1 MQLKNLSRIVF
12 VTGILLSFFW
22 DAFAQV
28 TVTRSENKVV
38 IEGRVYYMHVVK
50 AGQTLYSI
58 SKAYAVSESLIAKE
72 NPGAEISL
80 HIGQLLKIP
89 VAVPNA
95 ISTPQN
101 QQNLQTYPADTSYLK
116 HVVKQGETMYSIAK
130 RYNIGIQELEAA
142 NPLIVNHDIKI
153 GQLINIPREKT
164 EAVVDG
170 FIYHKVR
177 RRETV
182 YGIARMYSISE
193 EILKKYNPELVA
205 KYPKNGQM
213 LKIPRPGMGEGIIA
227 APEREKDDSLKL
239 EISLYDTVK
248 IAANY
253 SFYLDSLPPISG
265 RDFNVAYLIPFNF
278 RSAEEIATSEVQGST
293 RDDNINLDNTI
304 NPNDQMLSSRNF
316 LEFMEGS
323 LLALDALRKEGVRVN
338 VFIFDTWKSPSRT
351 REIIN
356 SRDFRNID
364 LIIGPFYSY
373 NVEIVSEF
381 SKANRIP
388 MISPFSGETG
398 QIDKNPYFFQLN
410 TGYRTEFE
418 SMANY
423 VAQHTDKNIVLI
435 HSNDSIELIKYNYL
449 KGNILS
455 RLRMQFPQDSIFI
468 REVLYDRTKKTNL
481 TDVIQKVL
489 SNDKH
494 NLVVIPE
501 TDEAFVSTV
510 ITQLYFQLKTY
521 NISVV
526 GMPHWNTY
534 QNIDFVYFHKLS
546 LAYFSPYY
554 FSYES
559 LEVKDF
565 LKDFR
570 DSFYAEPVTL
580 TKKGGS
586 YAFLGYDVSYH
597 FLKAYSL
604 HGKRFILH
612 LNENR
617 GESLMNDFYFMP
629 LSENGGFENRS
640 LMLVKYQENFEIKAE
655 ACEIASPVILPEPK
669 VLPVEPVLWE

>member
-1 MQLKNLSRIVF
+1 
-12 VTGILLSFFW
+12 
-22 DAFAQV
+22 
-28 TVTRSENKVV
+28 
-38 IEGRVYYMHVVK
+38 
-50 AGQTLYSI
+50 
-58 SKAYAVSESLIAKE
+58 
-72 NPGAEISL
+72 
-80 HIGQLLKIP
+80 
-89 VAVPNA
+89 
-95 ISTPQN
+95 
-101 QQNLQTYPADTSYLK
+101 
-116 HVVKQGETMYSIAK
+116 
-130 RYNIGIQELEAA
+130 
-142 NPLIVNHDIKI
+142 
-153 GQLINIPREKT
+153 
-164 EAVVDG
+164 
-170 FIYHKVR
+170 
-177 RRETV
+177 
-182 YGIARMYSISE
+182 
-193 EILKKYNPELVA
+193 
-205 KYPKNGQM
+205 
-213 LKIPRPGMGEGIIA
+213 
-227 APEREKDDSLKL
+227 
-239 EISLYDTVK
+239 
-248 IAANY
+248 
-253 SFYLDSLPPISG
+253 
-265 RDFNVAYLIPFNF
+265 
-278 RSAEEIATSEVQGST
+278 
-293 RDDNINLDNTI
+293 
-304 NPNDQMLSSRNF
+304 
-316 LEFMEGS
+316 
-323 LLALDALRKEGVRVN
+323 
-338 VFIFDTWKSPSRT
+338 
-351 REIIN
+351 
-356 SRDFRNID
+356 
-364 LIIGPFYSY
+364 
-373 NVEIVSEF
+373 
-381 SKANRIP
+381 
-388 MISPFSGETG
+388 
-398 QIDKNPYFFQLN
+398 
-410 TGYRTEFE
+410 
-418 SMANY
+418 
-423 VAQHTDKNIVLI
+423 
-435 HSNDSIELIKYNYL
+435 
-449 KGNILS
+449 
-455 RLRMQFPQDSIFI
+455 MQFPQDSIFI